1 MKHGERACFRHLGAK
16 SRTWPRTFRADTP
29 KYSTSEKMK
38 RVFRKPPGPSSLSD
52 RGRPATPPTE
62 PRRSNTRIEHK
73 KALPDKCGSSSQAIV
88 GHNENLSA
96 HPGAHNAFP
105 TSRRIRSLLPAFSGP
120 KPSCSLSDP
129 DITRFC
135 RNSVKSRKTPFSQ
148 ADESQDSFQKCLM
161 DHNAPCFLNQTIRK
175 FFVRPFVSKPQGA
188 RHRRMRQRSRLFG
201 DLAFITSGYDD
212 GRNAKKPP
220 SAGRQWHAQQEVT
233 SHFGTARQTSLCR
246 DDPFSPEGFAAPYP
260 WDGTNTRTRGIPLL
274 FRPGTRR
281 CCSCLLRTFRGIA
294 ASHGSR

>member
-1 MKHGERACFRHLGAK
+1 MHHLRSGGGSLLSGLSEESPPRSANLDETRRKSLFPAPRSEEPHRA
-16 SRTWPRTFRADTP
+16 RTFRADTP

-52 RGRPATPPTE
+52 RGRPAALPTE

-88 GHNENLSA
+88 GHKKNLSA

-175 FFVRPFVSKPQGA
+175 FFVRSSPG
-188 RHRRMRQRSRLFG
+188 HRAHVIG
-201 DLAFITSGYDD
+201 
-212 GRNAKKPP
+212 
-220 SAGRQWHAQQEVT
+220 E
-233 SHFGTARQTSLCR
+233 
-246 DDPFSPEGFAAPYP
+246 
-260 WDGTNTRTRGIPLL
+260 
-274 FRPGTRR
+274 
-281 CCSCLLRTFRGIA
+281 
-294 ASHGSR
+294 